1 MKVNSRLGS
10 YILAPVLNLLQ
21 TGPHGMDGF
30 PQGVTEILVSHAN
43 VQDEAI
49 LKFLRD
55 RLALVRIKEPGKEYI
70 EQLTQTLPKVRG

>member
-1 MKVNSRLGS
+1 
-10 YILAPVLNLLQ
+10 
-21 TGPHGMDGF
+21 MDGF

-55 RLALVRIKEPGKEYI
+55 RLALVTIKDPEKEYI
-70 EQLTQTLPKVRG
+70 EQLTQPLPKVLG